1 MLSMLMTTE
10 YAPAEDRHEL
20 QQLLIHI
27 AGGEREAL
35 AELYQRTRSAVYGLA
50 LSYLKNAH
58 DAQDLTRDV
67 YVQVWD
73 RAEQYRLTGSPMG
86 WLLDQPRQ
94 TIYALAQIRVA
105 AGDVDLVRSGE
116 IVQHRRRSSTSF
128 FICSVSQL
136 GYMSRLALPMRS
148 VAERSV
154 VLQHT
159 CFGTGNSANATAGVS
174 DSAFAVLAADNSS
187 RSQR

>member
-58 DAQDLTRDV
+58 DAQDLTQDV

-73 RAEQYRLTGSPMG
+73 CAEQYRLTGSPMG
-86 WLLDQPRQ
+86 WLLAVVPKPVPDAP
-94 TIYALAQIRVA
+94 A
-105 AGDVDLVRSGE
+105 AG
-116 IVQHRRRSSTSF
+116 
-128 FICSVSQL
+128 
-136 GYMSRLALPMRS
+136 
-148 VAERSV
+148 
-154 VLQHT
+154 
-159 CFGTGNSANATAGVS
+159 GTPC
-174 DSAFAVLAADNSS
+174 
-187 RSQR
+187 RSQRGGMGRHSRAGVRTGRR

>member
-50 LSYLKNAH
+50 LSYLKNAQ
-58 DAQDLTRDV
+58 DAQDLTQDV

-86 WLLDQPRQ
+86 L
-94 TIYALAQIRVA
+94 A
-105 AGDVDLVRSGE
+105 AGRMPKPVPDAPAAG
-116 IVQHRRRSSTSF
+116 
-128 FICSVSQL
+128 
-136 GYMSRLALPMRS
+136 
-148 VAERSV
+148 
-154 VLQHT
+154 
-159 CFGTGNSANATAGVS
+159 GTPC
-174 DSAFAVLAADNSS
+174 
-187 RSQR
+187 RPQ